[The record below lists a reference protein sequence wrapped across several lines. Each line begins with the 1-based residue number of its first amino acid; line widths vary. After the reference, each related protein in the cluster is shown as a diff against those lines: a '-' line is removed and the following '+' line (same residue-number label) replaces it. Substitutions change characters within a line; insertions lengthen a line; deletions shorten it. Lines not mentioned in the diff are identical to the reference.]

1 MSEGIGKNQKQIID
15 LCRSAEGPLT
25 SDRLKW
31 SIVEGE
37 VAADGLEGKSSA
49 FVETAYK
56 SFRRSLN
63 RLSEDNKIS
72 IEKRK
77 LVSLGEVVEH
87 FPDRT
92 NSPEIRALRKT
103 FLPALLEWVND
114 PLGTGPQYA
123 EGENERFFSV
133 KLTPER
139 LNDLRDRWFS
149 LERDLRRAFAE
160 SGSKD
165 LLRLICKARFLFDGF
180 QIGAEGSFR
189 HAATQAI
196 QKSALPRDL
205 QTGLSAFLED
215 FLPRAEADTLLLKSY
230 IHGFAQ
236 VPNRS
241 EMRLKPES
249 LMQLY
254 KRRQMDSEKL
264 EGFEPP
270 RTASHG
276 WGGFIDPPK
285 FPSSIHKILDK
296 NVFSKF
302 EFISVP
308 GRPKPSA

>member
-1 MSEGIGKNQKQIID
+1 MSEGIGKNQKQIIE
-15 LCRSAEGPLT
+15 LCRSAEVPLT

-31 SIVEGE
+31 SIVESE
-37 VAADGLEGKSSA
+37 LAAGPEGKSVA
-49 FVETAYK
+49 FLESAYK

-63 RLSEDNKIS
+63 RLTEDNKIS

-77 LVSLGEVVEH
+77 LVSLGEVIEH

-92 NSPEIRALRKT
+92 NSPEIRALRRT

-139 LNDLRDRWFS
+139 LNELREQWFF
-149 LERDLRRAFAE
+149 LERGIRLAFAE

-165 LLRLICKARFLFDGF
+165 LLKLICKARFLFDGF
-180 QIGAEGSFR
+180 QIGAAGSFR
-189 HAATQAI
+189 HAAIQAI
-196 QKSALPRDL
+196 QKSALPRHL
-205 QTGLSAFLED
+205 KTGLSVFLED

-270 RTASHG
+270 KTAIHG
-276 WGGFIDPPK
+276 WGRFIEPPK

-302 EFISVP
+302 EFISIP
-308 GRPKPSA
+308 GHPRPST